1 LKLLRFPTFRAGIVG
16 GSLFRIGVG
25 AMPFL
30 LPLLLQLGF
39 GMSPLQSGLLTFVAA
54 IGAMGMKIAAGRI
67 LNWFG
72 FHKVLVVNALISA
85 LFIAAPALFT
95 ATTPIFLMLLILFV
109 GGFFRSLQ
117 FTCINA
123 ISYAEIDQADMSQAT
138 SFTSAFQQLALSLGV
153 TVSAA
158 ILQLSLA
165 LRSATDLATGDFLP
179 AFLVVALVALASAVS
194 FARLPRDAGEEMARR
209 KRVGSAAVA
218 VANSRS

>member
-1 LKLLRFPTFRAGIVG
+1 
-16 GSLFRIGVG
+16 
-25 AMPFL
+25 
-30 LPLLLQLGF
+30 
-39 GMSPLQSGLLTFVAA
+39 
-54 IGAMGMKIAAGRI
+54 

-72 FHKVLVVNALISA
+72 FHKVLVVNAVISA

-95 ATTPIFLMLLILFV
+95 AATPIILILLVLFV

-123 ISYAEIDQADMSQAT
+123 ISYAEIDQAEMSQAT

-153 TVSAA
+153 TISAA

-165 LRSATDLATGDFLP
+165 FRSATNLVTGDFTP
-179 AFLVVALVALASAVS
+179 AFLAVALVALVSAIS
-194 FARLPRDAGEEMARR
+194 FARLPRDAGKEMASR